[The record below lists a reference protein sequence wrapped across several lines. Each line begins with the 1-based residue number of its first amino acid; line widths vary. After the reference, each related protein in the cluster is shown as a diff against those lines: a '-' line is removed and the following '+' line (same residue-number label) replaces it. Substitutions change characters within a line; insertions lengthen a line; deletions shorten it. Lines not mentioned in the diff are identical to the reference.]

1 MGFSQL
7 ALLACLTV
15 AEAATTP
22 RSQSLHLVHRA
33 NDSLPAIFGSNGT
46 TTLKGTTTTPGV
58 VVLDYGANV
67 EGRPTFEVLSATG
80 DTSGLEITYSE
91 TRAVLDSFYT
101 SDGPIAL
108 AAAMDTYRVNQYN
121 VTGPMIHTN
130 RLIQGG
136 FRYQKLNLSTTGELV
151 LKNVGVRPTI
161 ANIPLDQLPGYFETS
176 DEDLNRIW
184 KVGARTVQLNDI
196 PAHSIPAFWQVSSEG
211 SLVESQAPQVLSGGA
226 AAGLMSYQLA
236 FEVKPITKGFGF
248 SVLADTLNS
257 GIYIFCNIANGS
269 ISAHFGSTEDSP
281 PLAFVELPANITLGS
296 WHKVEATVDTTSIVV
311 SFNKVPVLQFS
322 QTSAFFGSFG
332 LGASFGHSAVF
343 RNLTATTLTGQSIY
357 SASLT
362 DEAFLPDFL
371 MGTNPHDTTVDGS
384 KRDRIAYAGD
394 LDIALVSSLSSTNGI
409 SYIKGT
415 LDLLGSFQLT
425 PGFFAPT
432 AKIQQEPRST
442 PVDANVTGLIGY
454 SFNLLTAAANFYMR
468 TGDVDM
474 PKKWAP
480 KAVRML
486 DWAHSQLLP
495 ESGLLNITNPAL
507 GGDWNYYD
515 PSQAGVVTKFNMV
528 YAYALQECIR
538 LLADGGIDTE
548 PYTTRLDALRIAIDQ
563 NLWSDELNAYYL
575 SQSINNSF
583 AQDSNA
589 LAILAGVT
597 RFNHTSSRVLS
608 TLRQLST
615 PKGPL
620 AFSNGTIA
628 AGFSEFISPYA
639 SAYHLRAAFEAND
652 SETTMDLLK
661 SLWAP
666 MANPQGANYTG
677 CFWETLDAAGNK
689 PFASY
694 PRNMNTLQEAS
705 RVYKAFQKGG
715 PTFGGWQMLPGTNH
729 ARAIARS
736 GVDWIC
742 VDTEHGNINDSQMH
756 EAVTA
761 IAHAGVSPLVRIAAN
776 EPWMVKRALDSGAHG
791 VIVPLIYTVDD
802 AKKLVSSAKF
812 PPEGTRGFGSPL
824 PTQCFSNEPLTY
836 YLRHANTSLLT
847 IVQIETASALAC
859 CREIAALP
867 GVDCLLIGPFDLG
880 NNIGHPILTPQ
891 MDKELE
897 EAIETIKEAAHA
909 EGKKVAMYCNS
920 GEDARGYV
928 ERGFDM
934 VSVLTDQM
942 GITGAFE
949 RSLGVASGKVEGSG
963 VKGVKGY
970 DGR

>member
-1 MGFSQL
+1 M
-7 ALLACLTV
+7 
-15 AEAATTP
+15 
-22 RSQSLHLVHRA
+22 
-33 NDSLPAIFGSNGT
+33 
-46 TTLKGTTTTPGV
+46 
-58 VVLDYGANV
+58 
-67 EGRPTFEVLSATG
+67 
-80 DTSGLEITYSE
+80 
-91 TRAVLDSFYT
+91 
-101 SDGPIAL
+101 
-108 AAAMDTYRVNQYN
+108 AMDTYRVNQYN

-151 LKNVGVRPTI
+151 LRNVGVRPTI

-236 FEVKPITKGFGF
+236 FEVKPVVKGFGF

-281 PLAFVELPANITLGS
+281 PLAFARLPANITLGS
-296 WHKVEATVDTTSIVV
+296 WHKVEATVNTTSIAV
-311 SFNKVPVLQFS
+311 SFNQVPVLQFS
-322 QTSAFFGSFG
+322 QTSVFFGSFG

-343 RNLTATTLTGQSIY
+343 RNLSVTTPTGQSIY
-357 SASLT
+357 CASLT
-362 DEAFLPDFL
+362 DEAFLSDFL

-432 AKIQQEPRST
+432 AKIQQEPLSA

-486 DWAHSQLLP
+486 DWAHSQVLP

-538 LLADGGIDTE
+538 LLADGGIDTK
-548 PYTTRLDALRIAIDQ
+548 PYITRLDALRIAIDQ
-563 NLWSDELNAYYL
+563 NLWSNELNAYYL

-583 AQDSNA
+583 AQDSNT

-608 TLRQLST
+608 TLKQLST

-628 AGFSEFISPYA
+628 AGFSKFISPYA
-639 SAYHLRAAFEAND
+639 SAYHLRAAFEADD

-666 MANPQGANYTG
+666 MADPKGANYTG
-677 CFWETLDAAGNK
+677 CFWETLDAAGAPALGRGTSLCHGWAAGPTGELSDHVLGVKPVTPGYTEWRVAPVTLDLKWARGRVPVPGGEISVAWNATGRVITRLEVMSPNCTSGTVVLPLSSQKGYVGGTFKVNGEVVARNATFKVAGGK
-689 PFASY
+689 PF
-694 PRNMNTLQEAS
+694 
-705 RVYKAFQKGG
+705 V
-715 PTFGGWQMLPGTNH
+715 
-729 ARAIARS
+729 
-736 GVDWIC
+736 
-742 VDTEHGNINDSQMH
+742 
-756 EAVTA
+756 
-761 IAHAGVSPLVRIAAN
+761 
-776 EPWMVKRALDSGAHG
+776 
-791 VIVPLIYTVDD
+791 
-802 AKKLVSSAKF
+802 
-812 PPEGTRGFGSPL
+812 
-824 PTQCFSNEPLTY
+824 LTY
-836 YLRHANTSLLT
+836 D
-847 IVQIETASALAC
+847 V
-859 CREIAALP
+859 
-867 GVDCLLIGPFDLG
+867 
-880 NNIGHPILTPQ
+880 
-891 MDKELE
+891 
-897 EAIETIKEAAHA
+897 
-909 EGKKVAMYCNS
+909 
-920 GEDARGYV
+920 
-928 ERGFDM
+928 
-934 VSVLTDQM
+934 
-942 GITGAFE
+942 
-949 RSLGVASGKVEGSG
+949 
-963 VKGVKGY
+963 
-970 DGR
+970 

>member
-22 RSQSLHLVHRA
+22 RSQSLHPVRRA
-33 NDSLPAIFGSNGT
+33 NDSLSAIFGSNGT
-46 TTLKGTTTTPGV
+46 TTLKGTTTAPGV

-67 EGRPTFEVLSATG
+67 EGHPTFEVLSATG

-121 VTGPMIHTN
+121 VTGPMTHTN

-151 LKNVGVRPTI
+151 LRNVGVRPTI
-161 ANIPLDQLPGYFETS
+161 PNTPLDQLPGYFETS
-176 DEDLNRIW
+176 DEELNQIW

-236 FEVKPITKGFGF
+236 FEVKPVVKGFGF

-281 PLAFVELPANITLGS
+281 PLAFAILPANITLGS
-296 WHKVEATVDTTSIVV
+296 WHKVEATVDATSIAV

-343 RNLTATTLTGQSIY
+343 RNLSVTTLTGQAIY
-357 SASLT
+357 AASLT

-432 AKIQQEPRST
+432 AKIQQEPLST

-486 DWAHSQLLP
+486 DWAHSQVLP
-495 ESGLLNITNPAL
+495 DSGLLNITNPAL

-563 NLWSDELNAYYL
+563 NLWSNELNAYYL
-575 SQSINNSF
+575 SQSIDNSF

-597 RFNHTSSRVLS
+597 RSNHTSSRVLR
-608 TLRQLST
+608 TLKQLST
-615 PKGPL
+615 PQGPL

-628 AGFSEFISPYA
+628 AGFSKYISPYA
-639 SAYHLRAAFEAND
+639 SAYHLRAAFEADD

-666 MANPQGANYTG
+666 MADPQGANYTG
-677 CFWETLDAAGNK
+677 CFWETLDAAGAPALGRGTSLCHGWAAGPTGELSDHVLGVKPVAPGYTEWRVAPVTLDLEWARGRVPVPGGEISVAWNATGRVITRLEVMSPNCTSGTVVLPLSSQDGYVGGAFKVNGEVVARNATFKVTGGK
-689 PFASY
+689 PF
-694 PRNMNTLQEAS
+694 
-705 RVYKAFQKGG
+705 VF
-715 PTFGGWQMLPGTNH
+715 
-729 ARAIARS
+729 
-736 GVDWIC
+736 
-742 VDTEHGNINDSQMH
+742 
-756 EAVTA
+756 
-761 IAHAGVSPLVRIAAN
+761 
-776 EPWMVKRALDSGAHG
+776 
-791 VIVPLIYTVDD
+791 
-802 AKKLVSSAKF
+802 
-812 PPEGTRGFGSPL
+812 
-824 PTQCFSNEPLTY
+824 TY
-836 YLRHANTSLLT
+836 D
-847 IVQIETASALAC
+847 I
-859 CREIAALP
+859 
-867 GVDCLLIGPFDLG
+867 
-880 NNIGHPILTPQ
+880 
-891 MDKELE
+891 
-897 EAIETIKEAAHA
+897 
-909 EGKKVAMYCNS
+909 
-920 GEDARGYV
+920 
-928 ERGFDM
+928 
-934 VSVLTDQM
+934 
-942 GITGAFE
+942 
-949 RSLGVASGKVEGSG
+949 
-963 VKGVKGY
+963 
-970 DGR
+970 